1 MKSSYETYLRSVET
15 ALNDYT
21 IKFQPFHAIFDNLI
35 GNGSLLSLIN
45 CAFIGKNVK
54 VLLNYLDDTLNKG
67 FSALGIV
74 FIINGFLMISLII
87 FTILLLSIIEQLDIK
102 RNIEDELK
110 IKRYLG
116 GKEAKDSV
124 DDSLRG

>member
-1 MKSSYETYLRSVET
+1 M
-15 ALNDYT
+15 
-21 IKFQPFHAIFDNLI
+21 
-35 GNGSLLSLIN
+35 LSLIN

-102 RNIEDELK
+102 RNIEDKLK